1 MKSEVSL
8 NPNKEMYRALGE
20 PDFIIPMLKRAQ
32 RHNDFMSLNLKT
44 DANHNITITHYEVHD
59 LPKFF

>member
-1 MKSEVSL
+1 
-8 NPNKEMYRALGE
+8 MYRALGE